1 MPDTPVLRALLL
13 DLDGVLWSD
22 THPIGDLPRNFKR
35 IANLGLA
42 ALLVSNNSARSVTDT
57 LKKAASFGLTLQPE
71 QVLHASQVTAH
82 YLSQQY
88 PQGGAVYIIG
98 EAGLRATLEAAGFQ
112 HQPEAEIG
120 SVIAVIAG
128 IDWNITYDKLA
139 QATLHIRAGA
149 PFIGTNPDA
158 TYPTPRGLIPGAG
171 SILAALQ
178 TATDVAPHIMG
189 KPMPPIFHA
198 ALQRLNVQP
207 EQALMV
213 GDRLETDIA
222 GAQRVG
228 IPSALVLSGVTTL
241 QQAQQWQP
249 APHFIAADLS
259 GLLDQLEQE
268 MQP

>member
-1 MPDTPVLRALLL
+1 MLDNASRRALLL
-13 DLDGVLWSD
+13 DLDGVLWND

-35 IANLGLA
+35 IADLGLA
-42 ALLVSNNSARSVTDT
+42 ALLVSNNSARSITDT
-57 LKKAASFGLTLQPE
+57 LEKAASFGVTLQPN
-71 QVLHASQVTAH
+71 QVLHSSEVTAH
-82 YLSQQY
+82 YLSQQH

-98 EAGLRATLEAAGFQ
+98 EEGLRTTLAAAGFH
-112 HQPEAEIG
+112 HQEQG
-120 SVIAVIAG
+120 SLLAVITG
-128 IDWNITYDKLA
+128 IDWHITCEKLA
-139 QATLHIRAGA
+139 QATLHIRAGV

-158 TYPTPRGLIPGAG
+158 TYPTPRGLVPGAG

-178 TATDVAPHIMG
+178 TATDVAPLIMG
-189 KPMPPIFHA
+189 KPMPPMFHT
-198 ALQRLNVQP
+198 ALQRLNLQP

-249 APHFIAADLS
+249 APNFIAADLS
-259 GLLDQLEQE
+259 NLLDQLEKE
-268 MQP
+268 MHP